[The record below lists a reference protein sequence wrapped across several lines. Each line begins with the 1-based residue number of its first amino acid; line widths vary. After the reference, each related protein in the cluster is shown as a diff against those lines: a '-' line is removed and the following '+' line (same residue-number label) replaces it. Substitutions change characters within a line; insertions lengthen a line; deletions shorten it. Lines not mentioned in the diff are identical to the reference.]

1 MYIKSMFKQINENQP
16 AKFYRDQIKN
26 ISNMNLRRNSKFNI
40 MSIYAALK
48 TLENISYEKNLT
60 IYLAS
65 EYGCMEDLVKVLEQI
80 NDENSMLMPFDFLN
94 VNTNNT
100 GFLIAQAL
108 NTIGNNIN
116 ITSEDLSFEKAFEL
130 AYFDYQIKKVDEI
143 LIGGV
148 DESVNAISNHNSII
162 HNLENAISKD
172 GSVWLYLNDKKDD
185 SIAKIE
191 SFEFFPTLEELNIA
205 IENLDYQLV
214 GLNQFAKKYQNEL
227 KIKEDLIYKNSN
239 DNFYGTYSVADIIDI
254 LDEKKESSI
263 YISLDT
269 KKRGYLFHFKT
280 I

>member
-1 MYIKSMFKQINENQP
+1 MYIKSMFKQINENQ
-16 AKFYRDQIKN
+16 ATKFYRDQIKN

-48 TLENISYEKNLT
+48 TLENISYEKNLS

-172 GSVWLYLNDKKDD
+172 GSAWLYLNDKKDD

-254 LDEKKESSI
+254 LDEKKKSSI

-269 KKRGYLFHFKT
+269 KKRAYLFHFQT